1 VATLNALLANGL
13 LQQHQAAI
21 RVRKTFFIALSPAS
35 AGMVLFE
42 NEGFHVMTNF
52 SPPTTLMQ
60 LVARSRMLGADRSI
74 CNWGGGN
81 TSAKAKEVDFRG
93 HPARILW
100 VKGSGSDLATVTEA
114 SFTGL
119 YLDDVLPLLG
129 RERMSDSE
137 MVEYLAHCFFEPGRP
152 RPSIETLL
160 HGFLPFAHVDH
171 THADATNYFAC
182 AADGQSHARD
192 CFGDDLIWIPYRRP
206 GFGLAREVALAVR
219 ARQDA
224 KLIILAK
231 HGLITWGETD
241 EACYASTME
250 TIARAR
256 AFVEER
262 IARAG
267 RMIFGGIRVT
277 PLSTGE
283 RRQVAAH
290 VAPILRG
297 LISVEKRQVLCFE
310 DDHDVLTFV
319 GGQDTS
325 RLTRIGAACPDHLVH
340 TKPWPLLVD
349 WTPGQDLTTLTEALH
364 AGIADY
370 VEKYL
375 HYLEEN
381 AQQNLDPDATTPIYR
396 ESDAVADP
404 YPRVILIPG
413 VGMFTTGKDATMAD
427 VAAQLYHRAIA
438 VMRGA
443 EACGGFISLSD
454 AESYAVEYW
463 PLEQYKLTLAPP
475 EREFARH
482 VVLVTGAAGGIGSA
496 ICRHLVR
503 DGAHIL
509 ATDIDLAGAEQLAA
523 YLNQQYGVGR
533 VVAVK
538 MDVTNEQSIQEAFE
552 HASLA
557 FGGIDVIINNAGL
570 ASSAPITETS
580 IAEWNRNWN
589 VLATGYFLVAREG
602 FRLLSLQGRGGNLVF
617 VASKNALVAGK
628 NAAAYSTAKAA
639 EVHLARC
646 LAEEGGQFGI
656 RVNTVN
662 PDAVLAGSRI
672 WDSTWR
678 EERAATYGVAPDQLE
693 EVYRKRTTLGV
704 NILPEDIAQAV
715 AFFASPTRST
725 KSTGN
730 ILNVDGGVAAAY
742 PR

>member
-1 VATLNALLANGL
+1 
-13 LQQHQAAI
+13 
-21 RVRKTFFIALSPAS
+21 
-35 AGMVLFE
+35 
-42 NEGFHVMTNF
+42 MTDV
-52 SPPTTLMQ
+52 SVSTTLAQ
-60 LVARSRMLGADRSI
+60 LVARSRKLGADRSI

-81 TSAKAKEVDFRG
+81 TSAKAYEVDFRG
-93 HPARILW
+93 RPARILW

-119 YLDDVLPLLG
+119 YLDDVLPLLE

-137 MVEYLAHCFFEPGRP
+137 MVDYLAHCFYEPGRP
-152 RPSIETLL
+152 RPSIETFL
-160 HGFLPFAHVDH
+160 HGFLPFQHVDH

-182 AADGQSHARD
+182 AANGEALARD
-192 CFGDDLIWIPYRRP
+192 CFGDALIWIPYRRP
-206 GFGLAREVALAVR
+206 GFGLAREVALALR
-219 ARQDA
+219 AKPEA
-224 KLIILAK
+224 KLVILAK

-241 EACYASTME
+241 EACFDSTMS
-250 TIARAR
+250 TIAQAR
-256 AFVEER
+256 EYVEAR
-262 IARAG
+262 IAHADRK
-267 RMIFGGIRVT
+267 IFGGPAT
-277 PLSTGE
+277 TTLATEE
-283 RRQVAAH
+283 RRTIASQVAP
-290 VAPILRG
+290 VLRG
-297 LISVEKRQVLCFE
+297 LVSAEKRQLLRFE
-310 DDHDVLTFV
+310 DGEDVLIFA
-319 GGQDTS
+319 GSQDAP

-349 WTPGQDLTTLTEALH
+349 WMPDQSIEALME
-364 AGIADY
+364 ALRTGVAEY
-370 VEKYL
+370 VEQYRR
-375 HYLEEN
+375 YLEAN
-381 AQQNLDPDATTPIYR
+381 AQQDLDPDAAVPVYR
-396 ESDAVADP
+396 EADAAADP
-404 YPRVILIPG
+404 HPRVILIPG
-413 VGMFTTGKDATMAD
+413 VGMFTTGKDAAMAD
-427 VAAQLYHRAIA
+427 VSAQLYHRAIA

-443 EACGGFISLSD
+443 EACSGFISLSD

-463 PLEQYKLTLAPP
+463 PLEQYKLKLAPP
-475 EREFARH
+475 EREFSRQ

-496 ICRHLVR
+496 ICRR
-503 DGAHIL
+503 MAQDSAHII

-523 YLNQQYGVGR
+523 YLNQQFGGGR
-533 VVAVK
+533 ALAVK
-538 MDVTNEQSIQEAFE
+538 MDVTNEESVVAAF
-552 HASLA
+552 AVARLA
-557 FGGIDVIINNAGL
+557 FGGIDVFVNNAGL

-580 IAEWNRNWN
+580 LAEWNKNWN

-602 FRLLSLQGRGGNLVF
+602 FRLLQEQGRGGNLVF

-639 EVHLARC
+639 EAHLARC

-678 EERAATYGVAPDQLE
+678 QERAATYGVAPDQLE

-704 NILPEDIAQAV
+704 NILPEDIAEAV
-715 AFFASPTRST
+715 AFFASPFRSA

>member
-1 VATLNALLANGL
+1 MIYHAFPAVPAEKVLFDHEG
-13 LQQHQAAI
+13 
-21 RVRKTFFIALSPAS
+21 FIA
-35 AGMVLFE
+35 
-42 NEGFHVMTNF
+42 MTNI
-52 SPPTTLMQ
+52 STPTTLAQ
-60 LVARSRMLGADRSI
+60 LVARSRKLGADRSI
-74 CNWGGGN
+74 ANWGGGN
-81 TSAKAKEVDFRG
+81 TSAKSEEVDFRG
-93 HPARILW
+93 RPARILW

-119 YLDDVLPLLG
+119 FLEDVLPLLE

-137 MVEYLAHCFFEPGRP
+137 MVDYLAHCFYEPVRP

-160 HGFLPFAHVDH
+160 HGFLPFPHVDH

-182 AADGQSHARD
+182 AEGGEAQARD
-192 CFGDDLIWIPYRRP
+192 CFGDELIWVPYRRP

-219 ARQDA
+219 ANPHA
-224 KLIILAK
+224 KLVILAK

-241 EACYASTME
+241 ETCYASTIS
-250 TIARAR
+250 TIAQAR
-256 AFVEER
+256 DFVEQR
-262 IARAG
+262 ISRAD
-267 RMIFGGIRVT
+267 RSVFGGVRVT
-277 PLSTGE
+277 ALSAEE
-283 RRQVAAH
+283 RCTIAAQI
-290 VAPILRG
+290 APVLRG
-297 LISVEKRQVLCFE
+297 LVSEEKRQILRFE
-310 DDHDVLTFV
+310 DGDDVLTFANS
-319 GGQDTS
+319 QDAP
-325 RLTRIGAACPDHLVH
+325 RLTKIGAACPDHLVH

-349 WTPGQDLTTLTEALH
+349 WMPGQDGEALVAALH
-364 AGIADY
+364 AGVTAY
-370 VEKYL
+370 VANYRR
-375 HYLEEN
+375 YLEANE
-381 AQQNLDPDATTPIYR
+381 QQNLDPDAAAPVYR
-396 ESDAVADP
+396 ASDAASDP
-404 YPRVILIPG
+404 HPRVILIPG
-413 VGMFTTGKDATMAD
+413 VGMFTTGKDAMMAD
-427 VAAQLYHRAIA
+427 VSAQLYHRAIA

-463 PLEQYKLTLAPP
+463 PLEQYKLKMAPP

-496 ICRHLVR
+496 TCRRVAQ
-503 DGAHIL
+503 DGAHIV
-509 ATDIDLAGAEQLAA
+509 ATDIDLAGAEQLAT
-523 YLNQQYGVGR
+523 YLNQHFGAGR
-533 VVAVK
+533 AIAVK
-538 MDVTNEQSIQEAFE
+538 MDVTNEESVRAAFE
-552 HASLA
+552 QAALA
-557 FGGIDVIINNAGL
+557 FGGIDVIVNNAGL

-580 IAEWNRNWN
+580 LAEWNKNWN

-602 FRLLSLQGRGGNLVF
+602 FRLMQAQNHGGNLVF
-617 VASKNALVAGK
+617 IASKNALVAGK

-639 EVHLARC
+639 EAHLARC

-672 WDSTWR
+672 WDSRWR

-704 NILPEDIAQAV
+704 NILPEDIAEAV
-715 AFFASPTRST
+715 AFFASPTRSV